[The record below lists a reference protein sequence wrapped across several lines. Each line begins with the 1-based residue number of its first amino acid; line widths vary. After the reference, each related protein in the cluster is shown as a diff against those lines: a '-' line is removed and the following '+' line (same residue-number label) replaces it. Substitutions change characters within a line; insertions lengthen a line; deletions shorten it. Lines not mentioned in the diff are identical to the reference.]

1 MWSVVVALPAI
12 QADFGVDRADAS
24 LPYTLAMLGFA
35 GGGVV
40 MGRLADRFGIAVPLA
55 LGTLALGA
63 RLSGGRARRHPL
75 AGGARPWLADRVRL
89 LGHLRAADGRHV
101 ALVHAPPRHRR
112 RHRRLRQLSRRHGLA
127 AGGAAFHRRRGLAR
141 DPYRHRRVPARQ
153 PCCRWSI
160 CCGGGIETHHTDG
173 RQRSRRRAGKPNC
186 RFRRRRCRCC
196 CASPA
201 SPAAWRCRCR
211 RCTSSPIAAI
221 SATARR
227 AAPRCCR

>member
-24 LPYTLAMLGFA
+24 LPYTLTMLGFA

-40 MGRLADRFGIAVPLA
+40 MGRLADRFGITVPLA
-55 LGTLALGA
+55 LGAVALMLGYVA
-63 RLSGGRARRHPL
+63 VGHAATPV
-75 AGGARPWLADRVRL
+75 AGDARPWPADRLRL

-101 ALVHAPPRHRR
+101 ALVRAPARHRR
-112 RHRRLRQLSRRHGLA
+112 RDRRRRQLSRRHGLA
-127 AGGAAFHRRRGLAR
+127 AGGAAFHRRVGWRATYIGIGLFVIVDHAAADLFHAAADGGRTTPKAR
-141 DPYRHRRVPARQ
+141 
-153 PCCRWSI
+153 CN
-160 CCGGGIETHHTDG
+160 
-173 RQRSRRRAGKPNC
+173 RRRAGRPNC
-186 RFRRRRCRCC
+186 RFHRRRCRCC
-196 CASPA
+196 CSSPA

-211 RCTSSPIAAI
+211 RCISSPIAAI